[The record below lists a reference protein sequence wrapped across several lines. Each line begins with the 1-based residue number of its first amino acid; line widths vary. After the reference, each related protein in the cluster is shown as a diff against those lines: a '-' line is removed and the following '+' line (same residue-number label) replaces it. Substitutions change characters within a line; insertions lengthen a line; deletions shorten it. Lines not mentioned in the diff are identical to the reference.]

1 MLFIGINQ
9 QIFSRPYMGTTRL
22 PRRVCVLAV
31 RSVASLYMA
40 SSRLPNG
47 LVNRAQVLDC
57 IYTYGLFVA
66 QPCLAPMDFAR
77 RLLHISTASG
87 ALRLRRFCRRRSD
100 LFAIES
106 NHLCNR

>member
-1 MLFIGINQ
+1 
-9 QIFSRPYMGTTRL
+9 
-22 PRRVCVLAV
+22 
-31 RSVASLYMA
+31 MA

-87 ALRLRRFCRRRSD
+87 ALRLRRFVADGPTC
-100 LFAIES
+100 LPLNQIICAIDDG
-106 NHLCNR
+106 